1 MLIVYVL
8 VSWQSLNKKRSALQ
22 EVQDKLARLQE
33 KYEANVKKKADLEK
47 QVGSSK
53 WFFYWYL
60 LFLVFLTFFCFFFV
74 GWSLYEETWAR
85 RETHWWTWRRE
96 NKVSFIIYQ
105 RVKQKNRC
113 KEDHRSKRHTLFIY
127 LTLVRSHLGCAT
139 QVCNVLSCSDLFV
152 CTTYFFQMD
161 WSGQAAWYQV
171 YKSHWRCIGIVRS
184 GGVLRS
190 FHSCL

>member
-1 MLIVYVL
+1 MLIVYVP

-53 WFFYWYL
+53 WFFL
-60 LFLVFLTFFCFFFV
+60 LVFIVPSLSNIFLFFV

-105 RVKQKNRC
+105 REKQKNRC
-113 KEDHRSKRHTLFIY
+113 KEDHRSKRDTLFIF

-152 CTTYFFQMD
+152 CTTYSFQMD

-171 YKSHWRCIGIVRS
+171 YKSHWRCIGIVWS

-190 FHSCL
+190 FHSRL